1 VNEGGNLAGRLCPW
15 WIGYLLACPLRSFFE
30 NPQDI
35 LGDYVKPGMTILDL
49 GCAMGFFSLW
59 MAGKVGQKGKI
70 IAVDVQGKMIKSL
83 KRRAARRG
91 FSARIDARICS
102 TKSLE
107 IDDLAERVDF
117 AIAFHVAHEITDV
130 RGLMTEIY
138 AALRPG
144 ANFYLIEPKGHVSA
158 EDFAVTVDKAQKAGF
173 AIVDHPVFKRS
184 RTIMLTKA

>member
-1 VNEGGNLAGRLCPW
+1 MADRLCPW
-15 WIGYLLACPLRSFFE
+15 WIGYLLACPLRRFIE

-35 LGDYVKPGMTILDL
+35 LGNYVKPGMMILDV

-70 IAVDVQGKMIKSL
+70 IAIDVQEKMIKSL

-102 TKSLE
+102 TSSLE
-107 IDDLAERVDF
+107 IDDLDERVDF
-117 AIAFHVAHEITDV
+117 AIAFHVAHEVSDV
-130 RGLMTEIY
+130 PGLMTEIY

-144 ANFYLIEPKGHVSA
+144 ANFYLIEPMGHVSVK
-158 EDFAVTVDKAQKAGF
+158 DFAVTVDKAQKAGF
-173 AIVDHPVFKRS
+173 AIADHPVLKRS
-184 RTIMLTKA
+184 RAILMTKA